1 MKIVNIF
8 ANKLFAFQYENQ
20 IDNEYDRLMEL
31 WTNIDFLRNYAN
43 NNNIKDNVNF
53 VNDILS
59 DAEQIQDFLDD
70 INQKNDPY
78 GYYFE
83 PLQDSEKTRILA
95 LQKGKIKRNSLR
107 FYAIKMDVNCYVITG
122 GAIKMSQTMQEH
134 PDTVTELNKLKKARV
149 FFDLKGII
157 NEESFYE
164 LLIEQL

>member
-59 DAEQIQDFLDD
+59 DAEQIQDFL
-70 INQKNDPY
+70 K
-78 GYYFE
+78 
-83 PLQDSEKTRILA
+83 
-95 LQKGKIKRNSLR
+95 
-107 FYAIKMDVNCYVITG
+107 
-122 GAIKMSQTMQEH
+122 SQ
-134 PDTVTELNKLKKARV
+134 
-149 FFDLKGII
+149 
-157 NEESFYE
+157 Y
-164 LLIEQL
+164 